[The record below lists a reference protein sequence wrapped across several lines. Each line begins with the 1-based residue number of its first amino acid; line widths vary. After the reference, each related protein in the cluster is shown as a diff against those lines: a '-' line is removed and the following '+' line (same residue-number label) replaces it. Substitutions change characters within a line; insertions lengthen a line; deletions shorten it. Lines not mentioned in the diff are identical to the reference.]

1 MATIAQLLT
10 ALDSCRNQLAENLN
24 AKGVAAT
31 ADEKLNDLV
40 PKVLEIDSIG
50 SSVVITGSLLDTSGS
65 TSKNDTLTAYGSSVY
80 IYESSDSAVLSLSEI
95 VEKWGGVDAQN
106 SYIGDA
112 DALYGI
118 NVGNWTS
125 RDCNTGIL
133 FASPLALNAG
143 KVLVTVNASLSNWIN
158 QTLNIR
164 LIAADSIAAAT
175 EKILASDFA
184 YTSTFVFA
192 GNTAIRD
199 HIISM
204 GAVEAGTYY
213 LYIDGTAKSDNSNF
227 TYNKIEYLN
236 Y

>member
-10 ALDSCRNQLAENLN
+10 TLDQLRDQLAANLTTM
-24 AKGVAAT
+24 GVPSNSEET
-31 ADEKLNDLV
+31 LNDLV
-40 PKVLEIDSIG
+40 PKVLQISQTGGSVNESI
-50 SSVVITGSLLDTSGS
+50 LLDSSGS

-80 IYESSDSAVLSLSEI
+80 IYESADSSVLSLSEI
-95 VEKWGGVDAQN
+95 VEKYGGVDAQN
-106 SYIGDA
+106 SYLGEES
-112 DALYGI
+112 ALYGI

-125 RDCNTGIL
+125 SDCNTGIL

-164 LIAADSIAAAT
+164 LIAADSISAAT

-192 GNTAIRD
+192 GNTSLRN

>member
-10 ALDSCRNQLAENLN
+10 TLDQLRDQLAANLTTM
-24 AKGVAAT
+24 GVPSNSEET
-31 ADEKLNDLV
+31 LNDLV

-65 TSKNDTLTAYGSSVY
+65 TSKSDTLTAYGSSVY

-95 VEKWGGVDAQN
+95 VEKYGGVDAQN
-106 SYIGDA
+106 SYLGEES
-112 DALYGI
+112 ALYGI

-125 RDCNTGIL
+125 SGCSTGIL

-164 LIAADSIAAAT
+164 LIAADDLESAKA
-175 EKILASDFA
+175 KIVANDFA
-184 YTSTFVFA
+184 YMSTFVFA
-192 GNTAIRD
+192 GNTALRD

-204 GAVEAGTYY
+204 GAVEVGTYY

>member
-1 MATIAQLLT
+1 MATIGEYLT
-10 ALDSCRNQLAENLN
+10 ALAVCRDNLAAYLTE
-24 AKGVAAT
+24 KGVAAT
-31 ADEKLNDLV
+31 ADEKLNVLV
-40 PKVLEIDSIG
+40 QKVRQIPQTGG
-50 SSVVITGSLLDTSGS
+50 SVNEFMLLDTSTS
-65 TSKNDTLTAYGSSVY
+65 TSKSDTVTTYGSTVY
-80 IYESSDSAVLSLSEI
+80 IYESEDSVVLSLSDV

-106 SYIGDA
+106 NYIGDSSS
-112 DALYGI
+112 LYGI
-118 NVGNWTS
+118 SVSNWTS
-125 RDCNTGIL
+125 GNCNTGIL

-164 LIAADSIAAAT
+164 LIAADSISAAT

-192 GNTAIRD
+192 GNTSLRD

>member
-10 ALDSCRNQLAENLN
+10 TLDQLRDQLAANLTT
-24 AKGVAAT
+24 KGVPSNS
-31 ADEKLNDLV
+31 DETLNDLV
-40 PKVLEIDSIG
+40 PKVLQISQTGGSVNESI
-50 SSVVITGSLLDTSGS
+50 LLDSRGS
-65 TSKNDTLTAYGSSVY
+65 TSKSDTLTAYGSSVY
-80 IYESSDSAVLSLSEI
+80 IYESADSAVLSLSEV
-95 VEKWGGVDAQN
+95 VEKWGGIDAQN
-106 SYIGDA
+106 SYLGDES
-112 DALYGI
+112 ALYGV

-125 RDCNTGIL
+125 SDCNTGIL

-184 YTSTFVFA
+184 YTSTFIFA
-192 GNTAIRD
+192 GNTSLRD